1 MYFGKQES
9 AIREMM
15 RVLQH
20 NGSLAVIVW
29 DKLDNNLGLAAENY
43 LWQQVFNAEV
53 DETPYRLGDRE
64 VLENLFRSSGVDDI
78 KITTHEGTAQFD
90 SIESWIHTGVK
101 GWTLDDA
108 LSDEQLELLLKTAER

>member
-78 KITTHEGTAQFD
+78 KLLPM
-90 SIESWIHTGVK
+90 K
-101 GWTLDDA
+101 
-108 LSDEQLELLLKTAER
+108 ELLSLIQLRAGYIPV